1 MLEELRKKVFR
12 ANLDLVKHGLVI
24 FTWGNVSAI
33 DRTTGLV
40 VIKPSGVSY
49 DDMKA
54 EDMVVVDLDGN
65 VVEGSLKPSS
75 DTPTHLVLY
84 KAFPEIGLGQIPDE
98 FSFPDDFFH
107 QRNYIIH
114 TLFFLI
120 KFEGVLQTT
129 PLFIFLRDD
138 QLYAFLKRPV
148 NADLRIIIGQAA
160 LIARMI
166 EIGALVS
173 ELSLIRQYQET
184 VRKAL
189 RNVELLLILC

>member
-84 KAFPEIGLGQIPDE
+84 KAFRKSAVW
-98 FSFPDDFFH
+98 F
-107 QRNYIIH
+107 IH
-114 TLFFLI
+114 TLRM
-120 KFEGVLQTT
+120 
-129 PLFIFLRDD
+129 PLHGR
-138 QLYAFLKRPV
+138 KPV
-148 NADLRIIIGQAA
+148 VTSPI
-160 LIARMI
+160 
-166 EIGALVS
+166 
-173 ELSLIRQYQET
+173 
-184 VRKAL
+184 
-189 RNVELLLILC
+189 